1 MSRKILRLTIENFQ
15 SHARTE
21 IEFSPGLTVIVGESD
36 RGKSAV
42 IRALRW
48 LFFNEPR
55 GTDFI
60 RVGQGECR
68 VEAEFTD
75 GTRLVRER
83 SLTRN
88 KNRYVIVRPGQEP
101 QVFEGFGGEVPH
113 EVMALHGMR
122 PVFLDEDQEL
132 LLNLAGQLEPPF
144 LLSAPG
150 SLKAKAIGHLH
161 GVHLVDAAL
170 RDTLGD
176 ISRLQREER
185 QLEKEA
191 DELKE
196 RLGAYRD
203 LPALGER
210 LAKVTGLFGRAETL
224 QARRQ
229 TLCELD
235 QRLRRLRLE
244 KERLCALLEATG
256 GLGEAL
262 EKRILLEEKAARYR
276 RLQELR
282 ERREQNLHFQGE
294 ARRRLQAAGQVEDAR
309 LRLAALEQKAT
320 RLSLCRELS
329 RRLAL
334 LRRERAGLE
343 RVLSFTAAL
352 SRAGERFERL
362 ARLPLVL
369 GELYRQ
375 RARLLDVRD
384 RLARGRKFLQEKER
398 EVAEKAGQY
407 AALLRELGRC
417 PTCFTPVDR
426 RTAERIAAHL
436 TEGVEAGEG

>member
-1 MSRKILRLTIENFQ
+1 MSHKIVRLTIENFQ

-21 IEFSPGLTVIVGESD
+21 MELSPGLTVIVGESD

-42 IRALRW
+42 VRALRW

-68 VEAEFTD
+68 VAAEFAD

-88 KNRYVIVRPGQEP
+88 RNRYIILRPGQEP
-101 QVFEGFGGEVPH
+101 QVFEGFGSEVPQ
-113 EVMALHGMR
+113 EVVALHGMR

-132 LLNLAGQLEPPF
+132 VLNLAGQLEPPF
-144 LLSAPG
+144 LLSGPG
-150 SLKAKAIGHLH
+150 NLKAKAIGRLH

-170 RDTLGD
+170 RDTLAD
-176 ISRLQREER
+176 LSRLQREEK
-185 QLEKEA
+185 QLEREIG
-191 DELKE
+191 ELREK
-196 RLGAYRD
+196 LAAYRD

-210 LAKVTGLFGRAETL
+210 LAKATGLFGRAEAL

-229 TLCELD
+229 ALYELG
-235 QRLRRLRLE
+235 QRLRRLWQE
-244 KERLCALLEATG
+244 KERLRVLVAAMQGLEA
-256 GLGEAL
+256 AL
-262 EKRILLEEKAARYR
+262 EKRRLLEEKAARYR

-282 ERREQNLHFQGE
+282 DRREQNLHFQAA
-294 ARRRLQAAGQVEDAR
+294 ARRRLHATAGVEDTLRR
-309 LRLAALEQKAT
+309 LSSLEQKVA

-329 RRLAL
+329 RRLGF
-334 LRRERAGLE
+334 LRGERAGLE
-343 RVLSFTAAL
+343 RVLSATATL
-352 SRAGERFERL
+352 SRAREGFERL
-362 ARLPLVL
+362 AQLPLRL

-375 RARLLDVRD
+375 RAHLLDVRD
-384 RLARGRKFLQEKER
+384 RLARGRRFLKEKER

-407 AALLRELGRC
+407 AALLKELGRC
-417 PTCFTPVDR
+417 PTCFAPVDR

-436 TEGVEAGEG
+436 AEGVKVGEG